1 MDISLQQVSYAYH
14 SKAPMVLDVINA
26 HLTPGIYLLLGENG
40 AGKTTLLH
48 IIAGLRFPVAGKCRI
63 DGADTRLR
71 LPSILSHV
79 AYLGDNMEF
88 PASTVNA
95 TVRCHAQFYPDF
107 DPELLARLLA
117 NFGLTG
123 DERLRDL
130 SLGNRHKSQ
139 VAYMLSLRSDILLLD
154 EPANGLDIES
164 RAALQQMM
172 AECITPEQTVIV
184 STHTFADLRNLYDG
198 VMVLSHGR
206 LLVAV
211 RIDTILDRLTFG
223 TALLPPPE
231 ALYFEPR
238 LGRIHYL
245 RRRTAADTDTDIDY
259 QLLYTALKSEAG
271 QGIADI
277 INSNNTESDD

>member
-1 MDISLQQVSYAYH
+1 MDISLQHVSYAYH
-14 SKAPMVLDVINA
+14 RKAPRVLHDID
-26 HLTPGIYLLLGENG
+26 LQLLPGIYLLLGENG

-48 IIAGLRFPVAGKCRI
+48 ILAGLRRPVEGRCLI
-63 DGADTRLR
+63 DGAEAGMR
-71 LPSILSHV
+71 LPSIMSHV
-79 AYLGDNMEF
+79 AFLGDNMEF

-95 TVRCHAQFYPDF
+95 TARCHAQFFPDF
-107 DPELLARLLA
+107 DSEMLARLLA
-117 NFGLTG
+117 AFGLTG
-123 DERLRDL
+123 DEKLRDL

-139 VAYMLSLRSDILLLD
+139 VAYMLSLRTDILLLD

-198 VMVLSHGR
+198 VIVLAKGH
-206 LLVAV
+206 LLTAAG
-211 RIDTILDRLTFG
+211 IDTILDRLTFG
-223 TALLPPPE
+223 TAVLPPPE

-245 RRRTAADTDTDIDY
+245 RRRTDADIDTDIDY

-271 QGIADI
+271 QSIADL
-277 INSNNTESDD
+277 INLKKC